1 LPTVKTQEMDG
12 QDAQITARGPLGR
25 GTTSDVARRA
35 LHAALRG
42 EPAARAAYAQA
53 EKVWALDVLAG
64 IIRGAGDER
73 LTGDAPGARG
83 EP

>member
-1 LPTVKTQEMDG
+1 MDG
-12 QDAQITARGPLGR
+12 QDARITAHGPIGR
-25 GTTSDVARRA
+25 GTTSDAARRA

-42 EPAARAAYAQA
+42 EPAARVAYAHA
-53 EKVWALDVLAG
+53 EGAWALDVFAG
-64 IIRGAGDER
+64 IIRSAGDER

>member
-1 LPTVKTQEMDG
+1 MDR
-12 QDAQITARGPLGR
+12 QDTQITAHGRIGR
-25 GTTSDVARRA
+25 GTTSGAARRA

-42 EPAARAAYAQA
+42 EPGARAAYAQA

-64 IIRGAGDER
+64 IIRGVSDER
-73 LTGDAPGARG
+73 TAGDAPGARG

>member
-1 LPTVKTQEMDG
+1 MDG
-12 QDAQITARGPLGR
+12 EDAQSTARGPIGR

-53 EKVWALDVLAG
+53 EKVWALDVFAG
-64 IIRGAGDER
+64 IIRGAGDGR
-73 LTGDAPGARG
+73 PVGDAPRARS

>member
-1 LPTVKTQEMDG
+1 MDG
-12 QDAQITARGPLGR
+12 QDAQSTARGPIGR

-42 EPAARAAYAQA
+42 EPAPRAAYAQA
-53 EKVWALDVLAG
+53 EKAWALDVLAG

-73 LTGDAPGARG
+73 PARDALGVES

>member
-1 LPTVKTQEMDG
+1 MDG
-12 QDAQITARGPLGR
+12 QDAQSTARGPIGR

-42 EPAARAAYAQA
+42 EPAAVSAYAQA
-53 EKVWALDVLAG
+53 ERVWALDVLAG
-64 IIRGAGDER
+64 IIHGGGDER
-73 LTGDAPGARG
+73 TAGDALGVES

>member
-1 LPTVKTQEMDG
+1 MDG
-12 QDAQITARGPLGR
+12 EDAQIAVHGPIGR

-42 EPAARAAYAQA
+42 GPGAVAVYERA

-73 LTGDAPGARG
+73 MAGDAPGAQG

>member
-1 LPTVKTQEMDG
+1 MAHVPID
-12 QDAQITARGPLGR
+12 R
-25 GTTSDVARRA
+25 GTTSDAARRA

-64 IIRGAGDER
+64 IIRSAGDER
-73 LTGDAPGARG
+73 TVGDAPGAQG